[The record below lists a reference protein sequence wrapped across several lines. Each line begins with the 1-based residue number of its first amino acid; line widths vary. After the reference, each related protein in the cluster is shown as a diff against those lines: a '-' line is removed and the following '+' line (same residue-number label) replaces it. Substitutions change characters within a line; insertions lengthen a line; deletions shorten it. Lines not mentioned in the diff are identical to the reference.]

1 MSVLETK
8 IKEKDELISG
18 LEASI
23 EEKDTEL
30 TENRAE
36 NKELLELCNK
46 DEEEELDCH
55 NYEH

>member
-8 IKEKDELISG
+8 IKEKDELISE

-36 NKELLELCNK
+36 IKELLELCNK
-46 DEEEELDCH
+46 DEEDLPCL